1 MISLN
6 TNYGGLF
13 ASKAASQAQR
23 GLDTAMERLSSGMRI
38 NYAKD
43 DAAGQ
48 AIATRLTAEVQGLE
62 MASRN
67 ASDAQA
73 LIDTAEGALQES
85 HNLLLRMRELAV
97 QSANGTMSEDDLD
110 ATDAEYQ
117 QMIAELDRVSDTTAW
132 AGTKLLNADSTLTFQ
147 VGADGTADHRIS
159 LSLSNM
165 DSASLGFGSHSRG
178 PDNVA
183 DTQFNASGQSL
194 DAAGDVNLDSNGD
207 NILLGDDA
215 QMDASDLQTQSN
227 AQDALA
233 RIDSA
238 IKMVSTTRAS
248 FGAASNRLSST
259 ITNLDQITVNLDA
272 SKGRIQDADFAAE
285 TSNLAKSQILQ
296 QAATAMLA
304 QANAS
309 KQTVLALVR

>member
-1 MISLN
+1 MSSLLIGFILGRLIMISLN

-97 QSANGTMSEDDLD
+97 QSANGTMSSDDLA

-117 QMIAELDRVSDTTAW
+117 QMVLELDRVSDTTAW
-132 AGTKLLNADSTLTFQ
+132 AGTKLLDGTSSTLTFQ
-147 VGADGTADHRIS
+147 VGTDGTSNHRIS
-159 LSLSNM
+159 MSLSDM
-165 DSASLGFGSHSRG
+165 DATALGLKAHDDG
-178 PDNVA
+178 PDNI
-183 DTQFNASGQSL
+183 DG
-194 DAAGDVNLDSNGD
+194 NGD
-207 NILLGDDA
+207 DVA
-215 QMDASDLQTQSN
+215 MDATDLTTQEN
-227 AQDALA
+227 AQEALA
-233 RIDSA
+233 RIDVA
-238 IKMVSTTRAS
+238 IKQVSTNRAT

-259 ITNLDQITVNLDA
+259 ITNLNQITVNLDA